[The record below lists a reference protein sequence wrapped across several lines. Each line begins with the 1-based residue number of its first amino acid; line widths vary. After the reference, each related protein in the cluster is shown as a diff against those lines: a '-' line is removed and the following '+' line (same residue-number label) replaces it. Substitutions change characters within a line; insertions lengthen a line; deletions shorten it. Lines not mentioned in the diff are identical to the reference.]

1 MSEETSLV
9 PHESPAEPE
18 SLALYRAP
26 RIGGSARSR
35 MRTMVLIS
43 GSVGIGIGAALG
55 VIGLPAA
62 AVLALGLASGQ
73 VLAQAMH
80 QNRLG
85 QDVMGGIAGGD
96 LPRALKA
103 AEKALQ
109 ESPSGAMRTLAS
121 ANLASVLMQMDRLE
135 EGIEVL
141 DAHRPTWLQVPT
153 SSVLWLNNRAFG
165 ALVMHHQAELA
176 GALLDEAES
185 KLKKVGPRGFGGAH
199 NQRKIASAVAGTRAL
214 QCLDA
219 GNAREALA
227 QLDYAYTLDDGM
239 GSSFRTAE
247 RELCRAESLRRLGRR
262 DESLLTVAALADKA
276 TTERQAQRLDL
287 LEERLGVPS
296 TRAQRDAAQRRK
308 EEEDAGH
315 ERDGFLA

>member
-1 MSEETSLV
+1 MSDDTALV
-9 PHESPAEPE
+9 PSSNASLEP
-18 SLALYRAP
+18 YRPP

-35 MRTMVLIS
+35 MRTLVLIS
-43 GSVGIGIGAALG
+43 GSVGIGVGAALG

-73 VLAQAMH
+73 VLAQALH
-80 QNRLG
+80 QNKLG

-96 LPRALKA
+96 LERALHA

-109 ESPSGAMRTLAS
+109 ESPSGAMRTLAA
-121 ANLASVLMQMDRLE
+121 ANLASVLMQMDRLQ
-135 EGIEVL
+135 EGIDILE
-141 DAHRPTWLQVPT
+141 AYRPSWPQVPT
-153 SSVLWLNNRAFG
+153 STALWLNNRAFG
-165 ALVMHHQAELA
+165 ALVLNHNAEYA
-176 GALLDEAES
+176 GILLDEAES
-185 KLKKVGPRGFGGAH
+185 KLKKVGPRGFGGEH

-247 RELCRAESLRRLGRR
+247 RELCRAEALRRLGRR
-262 DESLLTVAALADKA
+262 DEALLAVAALADKKL
-276 TTERQAQRLDL
+276 TGRQAQRLDV

-296 TRAQRDAAQRRK
+296 TRAQREAARERREAEEALDAT
-308 EEEDAGH
+308 
-315 ERDGFLA
+315 DGFLV